1 MLGDA
6 SNAAP
11 FTSKFP
17 SIRSVYDIIRQGR
30 CTLVTSVQ
38 NNQIMVLTS
47 LISSYSLSV
56 LYLDGIKFS
65 DYQMTATG
73 LLLTVSHLAV
83 SHVSPLKEIS
93 GVRPLTSMFSPALF
107 FEPLWAVCD
116 PPYLYDPCRAGRKD
130 VHGSEFQARD

>member
-1 MLGDA
+1 MGEDGELPVLKLGDA
-6 SNAAP
+6 SIAAP

-30 CTLVTSVQ
+30 CTLVTSIQ
-38 NNQIMVLTS
+38 NNQIMCLNS

-107 FEPLWAVCD
+107 SSL
-116 PPYLYDPCRAGRKD
+116 L
-130 VHGSEFQARD
+130 GSLRSTLLV